1 MVRSTA
7 YTSIARVLKIWD
19 MFAVQTVL
27 CDNKVGTTGMVSDD

>member
-27 CDNKVGTTGMVSDD
+27 CDKVGTTGMVSDD